1 MIVKPQLAHRGLSVN
16 VLPFQKKKKKK
27 EEEGNVTN
35 FNELFLKIILVN

>member
-16 VLPFQKKKKKK
+16 VLPFQKKKKK